1 MAKRKDL
8 DLPHGM
14 TWEELEEATAE
25 YQRRKRREYAARH
38 PDVIQAQRDRAAA
51 ARLKRR
57 GYIVLPMVEV
67 PPGDP
72 WTEWDELTIR
82 GMADALRAA
91 VAEAR
96 EAVGA

>member
-1 MAKRKDL
+1 MSRRKDL
-8 DLPHGM
+8 ELPHGM
-14 TWEELEEATAE
+14 TWEELEAATAE

-57 GYIVLPMVEV
+57 GFVILELDKL

-72 WTEWDELTIR
+72 WEWDDLLVR
-82 GMADALRAA
+82 GIADALRAQ
-91 VAEAR
+91 VAETR
-96 EAVGA
+96 RAVGA

>member
-1 MAKRKDL
+1 MGKRRPL
-8 DLPHGM
+8 QIPPSM
-14 TWEELEEATAE
+14 TLEELEAATAE

-38 PDVIQAQRDRAAA
+38 PDVIDRQRDRAAA